1 MRQFSKYL
9 LFLLLP
15 SEDAFPLLVL
25 LVPCFSEAAREQ
37 HCFGLLAELK
47 ICSASD
53 LVFSSS
59 PSSQHNSSLD
69 TVDTVDTGNIYKL
82 AKLRRNLIPLQ
93 SLSLELYSAL
103 DPVISAS

>member
-1 MRQFSKYL
+1 MSKYL

-15 SEDAFPLLVL
+15 TEDAFPLLVL

-37 HCFGLLAELK
+37 HFLSFLLLVEVGLAAELK

-69 TVDTVDTGNIYKL
+69 TGNIYKL
-82 AKLRRNLIPLQ
+82 AKLPRNLIPLQ

>member
-1 MRQFSKYL
+1 MVVIVCSVA
-9 LFLLLP
+9 
-15 SEDAFPLLVL
+15 EDAVELKVCRQHSQLLV
-25 LVPCFSEAAREQ
+25 F
-37 HCFGLLAELK
+37 
-47 ICSASD
+47 
-53 LVFSSS
+53 SS

>member
-1 MRQFSKYL
+1 MSKYL
-9 LFLLLP
+9 FFLLLP
-15 SEDAFPLLVL
+15 TEDAFPLLVL

-37 HCFGLLAELK
+37 HFLSFLLLVEVGLAAELK

-69 TVDTVDTGNIYKL
+69 TGNIYKL
-82 AKLRRNLIPLQ
+82 AKLRGNLIPVQ
-93 SLSLELYSAL
+93 PMSLAA
-103 DPVISAS
+103 AS

>member
-1 MRQFSKYL
+1 MSPAFS
-9 LFLLLP
+9 
-15 SEDAFPLLVL
+15 A
-25 LVPCFSEAAREQ
+25 C
-37 HCFGLLAELK
+37 
-47 ICSASD
+47 D
-53 LVFSSS
+53 LVFSS

-69 TVDTVDTGNIYKL
+69 TVDSVDTVDTLDTVETGNIYKL

>member
-1 MRQFSKYL
+1 LWLITSIYQQLISLSSAYNL

-15 SEDAFPLLVL
+15 TEDAFPLLVL

-37 HCFGLLAELK
+37 HCFGLVAELK

-59 PSSQHNSSLD
+59 PSSQHNSSL
-69 TVDTVDTGNIYKL
+69 GK
-82 AKLRRNLIPLQ
+82 AQ
-93 SLSLELYSAL
+93 AL
-103 DPVISAS
+103 LDR

>member
-1 MRQFSKYL
+1 MVVIVCS
-9 LFLLLP
+9 LP
-15 SEDAFPLLVL
+15 EDAV
-25 LVPCFSEAAREQ
+25 
-37 HCFGLLAELK
+37 ELK
-47 ICSASD
+47 LCRQHSQLAIW
-53 LVFSSS
+53 SSPP

>member
-1 MRQFSKYL
+1 MVVIVCSVA
-9 LFLLLP
+9 
-15 SEDAFPLLVL
+15 EDAV
-25 LVPCFSEAAREQ
+25 
-37 HCFGLLAELK
+37 ELK
-47 ICSASD
+47 ICRQHSQ
-53 LVFSSS
+53 LPIWYS
-59 PSSQHNSSLD
+59 PPPPQSSQHNSSLD